1 MSTLKELGFGS
12 IGQHNLLGGLYPLQI
27 SLGSAAIIA
36 NLQLAVSGLYFMYNG
51 LFTCMLT
58 AKEWTAFASHH
69 RGLRVT
75 HPVQQTKQRRSLYL
89 QLPYQYATPIM
100 VASSLLHWLLSQ
112 SIFVTRLQ
120 IRGLEAFGI
129 DDPDRLE

>member
-12 IGQHNLLGGLYPLQI
+12 IGQHNLLGGLYPLHI

-69 RGLRVT
+69 RGHRVT
-75 HPVQQTKQRRSLYL
+75 HPVQQTK
-89 QLPYQYATPIM
+89 
-100 VASSLLHWLLSQ
+100 
-112 SIFVTRLQ
+112 
-120 IRGLEAFGI
+120 
-129 DDPDRLE
+129 